1 MNGERIVATRSAL
14 FQKRSQIG
22 IAQRGKE
29 LLRQK
34 RNALMEELLRSTH
47 AALGEVEALAQAA
60 AVARHQLAL
69 AVALDGPEVVGS
81 AALAPQEPLTVPVAD
96 TRVMGIKVPRIEPQ
110 VLTRP
115 ADRRSYGPAHNSPRL
130 DTVAAAF
137 ESELEILLEVA
148 NRELRIRRL
157 AEAIRQTT
165 RRVNALE
172 HILIP
177 RLQQE
182 LRQIELTLAE
192 REREDQY
199 RIRRVKTRPRRHDKA
214 GDPTHAHRPTHPY
227 P

>member
-1 MNGERIVATRSAL
+1 MDGERVVATRSAL
-14 FQKRSQIG
+14 FQKRGQIG

-29 LLRQK
+29 LLQQK
-34 RNALMEELLRSTH
+34 RNALMEELLRSAH
-47 AALGEVEALAQAA
+47 AAQSEAEALEQAA

-81 AALAPQEPLTVPVAD
+81 AALAPQQPLTVPVAG
-96 TRVMGIKVPRIEPQ
+96 TRVMGLDVPRIEPQ
-110 VLTRP
+110 VLIRP

-130 DTVAAAF
+130 DAVAAAF

-192 REREDQY
+192 REREDLY
-199 RIRRVKTRPRRHDKA
+199 RIRRVKAHRRRHSQT
-214 GDPTHAHRPTHPY
+214 GDQADVHRSAYPHP
-227 P
+227 